1 VKEKSMSAS
10 LSTPPPVS
18 DPRDWDGVR
27 AQLEAQRADC
37 VQQRQQALE
46 ECAQSLPDDV
56 ALARSATLQRTIEQ
70 IDAALARIAA
80 GSYGTCAR
88 CGAAIPEERLELR
101 PFAETCV
108 RCTDQR

>member
-1 VKEKSMSAS
+1 VTTTLGPNATTSGG
-10 LSTPPPVS
+10 ST
-18 DPRDWDGVR
+18 WDHFR
-27 AQLEAQRADC
+27 ARLEEQRADC
-37 VQQRQQALE
+37 VQQREQALE

-80 GSYGTCAR
+80 GSYGTCAG

-108 RCTDQR
+108 RCTDRR